1 MPELVFDGVTIHY
14 DGPAMDDEETADW
27 IERER
32 VARAAQQTA
41 REELHAAGA
50 ALIFLRG
57 GKLFAERADGSVE
70 ELPWP
75 RKEVHRPNA

>member
-1 MPELVFDGVTIHY
+1 MPELVFDGVRIHY
-14 DGPAMDDEETADW
+14 DGAPMDPDEEAEW

-32 VARAAQQTA
+32 IARGAQESA

-50 ALIFLRG
+50 AVVFLRN

-70 ELPWP
+70 ELPWRREEAP
-75 RKEVHRPNA
+75 DANA